1 MIKARAGKL
10 LLLLPL
16 AALPTVAG
24 AEDLYRHDGWPALV
38 GDRRAGE
45 VGDILTIVVFENSVA
60 ANSAKSG
67 TRRDTSIEGQI
78 SAGSALDE
86 SGKLGLGG
94 RYEGAGETTR
104 TGRMVATISVI
115 VDSVLPNG
123 DLLVAGSQMLKI
135 NGERTFIRI
144 RGRVRP
150 ADIRDNQVLSSR
162 LAEAEIDY
170 AGSGFVTRSTK
181 PGLIARIFNFLGIL

>member
-1 MIKARAGKL
+1 M
-10 LLLLPL
+10 
-16 AALPTVAG
+16 AAIPGVAA
-24 AEDLYRHDGWPALV
+24 AEDLYPHDKWAALV
-38 GDRRAGE
+38 GDRRAE
-45 VGDILTIVVFENSVA
+45 QVGDVLTVVVFENSVA

-67 TRRDTSIEGQI
+67 TRRDTSISGEI
-78 SAGSALDE
+78 SAGSGLDE
-86 SGKLGLGG
+86 SGKLAFGG

-104 TGRMVATISVI
+104 AGRMVATISV
-115 VDSVLPNG
+115 VVEAVLPNG
-123 DLLVAGSQMLKI
+123 DLRIAGSQMLKI

-144 RGRVRP
+144 RGRVRA

-170 AGSGFVTRSTK
+170 DGSGFITRSTK

>member
-1 MIKARAGKL
+1 MTKASTGAFGLFL
-10 LLLLPL
+10 LLTAMPG
-16 AALPTVAG
+16 AAA
-24 AEDLYRHDGWPALV
+24 AEDLYPHDKWASLV
-38 GDRRAGE
+38 GDRRAE
-45 VGDILTIVVFENSVA
+45 QVGDILTVVVFENSVA

-67 TRRDTSIEGQI
+67 TRRDTSIEGKI

-115 VDSVLPNG
+115 VDAVLPNG
-123 DLLVAGSQMLKI
+123 DLRVAGSQMLKI

-170 AGSGFVTRSTK
+170 DGSGFVTRSTK